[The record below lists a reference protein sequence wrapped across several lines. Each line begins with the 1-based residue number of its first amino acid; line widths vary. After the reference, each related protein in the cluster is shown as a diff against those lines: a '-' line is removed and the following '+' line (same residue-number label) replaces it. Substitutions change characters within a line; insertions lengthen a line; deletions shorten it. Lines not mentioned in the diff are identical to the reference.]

1 MDFMVG
7 DNMDKLNIE
16 LPELTAATP
25 RASGT
30 MRWSSGA
37 SFPMIVDW
45 STSPNVGG
53 GYTTVSVTMRMQ
65 QASVTGTCQ
74 AGSHITINGNK
85 SSFAN
90 KYLNY
95 GGNGTNFTLHSH
107 SVNIYHSTAVNIP
120 ISGAWAWNGYI
131 WVSGSYSGRFNT
143 VSGSGTVSC
152 AAILTPPGAPSNLS
166 LTGRFENGMSTYL
179 TWSKG
184 SGTVANY
191 EVQRRFWKKYND
203 SYSGWH
209 DVNLNYG
216 DANTTSITIQHSA
229 VGDHSQQVR
238 IRAKNSAGASSW
250 VESNWIAHDGV
261 NVYTNNS
268 GSKTYGKVRVWNGSS
283 WVQGY
288 VSVWTG
294 SSWSTTK

>member
-16 LPELTAATP
+16 LPKLTSITP

-30 MRWSSGA
+30 MYWSSGA
-37 SFPMIVDW
+37 SFSMIVDW
-45 STSPNVGG
+45 STSPNVSG

-65 QASVTGTCQ
+65 NASASGTCRS
-74 AGSHITINGNK
+74 GSHITINGNQ

-90 KYLNY
+90 KKLNY
-95 GGNGTNFTLHSH
+95 GGNGSNFTLHSH
-107 SVNIYHSTAVNIP
+107 SVNVYHTNAVNVA
-120 ISGAWAWNGYI
+120 ISGKWVWDGYI
-131 WVSGSYSGRFNT
+131 WISGGYSGNFSS

-152 AAILTPPGAPSNLS
+152 AAILTPPGAPTNLS
-166 LTGRFENGMSTYL
+166 LTGRFDNGMSTVAS
-179 TWSKG
+179 WNKG
-184 SGTVANY
+184 SGTVTAY
-191 EVQRRFWKKYND
+191 EVQRRFWTAYDKAYTDWSNVDSNYNG
-203 SYSGWH
+203 S
-209 DVNLNYG
+209 
-216 DANTTSITIQHSA
+216 ATSITLQHSA
-229 VGDHSQQVR
+229 VTHHSQQVR
-238 IRAKNSAGASSW
+238 IRAKNDAGVSAW
-250 VESNWIAHDGV
+250 VESNWVDHDGI

-294 SSWSTTK
+294 SGWSTTK

>member
-1 MDFMVG
+1 MDCMVG

-16 LPELTAATP
+16 LPKLTSITP

-30 MRWSSGA
+30 MYWSSGA
-37 SFPMIVDW
+37 SFSMIVDW
-45 STSPNVGG
+45 STSPNVSG

-65 QASVTGTCQ
+65 NASVSGTCRS
-74 AGSHITINGNK
+74 GSHITINGNQ

-90 KYLNY
+90 KKLSY
-95 GGNGTNFTLHSH
+95 GGNGSNFTLHSH
-107 SVNIYHSTAVNIP
+107 SVNVYHTNAVNVP

-131 WVSGSYSGRFNT
+131 WISGVYSGNFNT

-152 AAILTPPGAPSNLS
+152 AAILTPPGAPTNLS
-166 LTGRFENGMSTYL
+166 LTGRFENGMTTQL

-191 EVQRRFWKKYND
+191 EVQRRFWKRYNN
-203 SYSGWH
+203 SYTDWWNV
-209 DVNLNYG
+209 DLNYG
-216 DANTTSITIQHSA
+216 NTNTTSITIQHSA

-238 IRAKNSAGASSW
+238 IRAKNSAGASAW
-250 VESNWIAHDGV
+250 VESNWVAHDGV

-268 GSKTYGKVRVWNGSS
+268 GSKTYGKVRIWNGSS

-294 SSWSTTK
+294 SGWSTTK